1 MDNIKIAVL
10 LPCYNEE
17 GAIGRTVKD
26 FKKSLPSAEIY
37 VYDNNS
43 SDNTFSEAI
52 EAGAIVRR
60 EPRQGKGEV
69 VRRMFSDI
77 EADIYLMCDGDST
90 YDASISPL
98 LIDKLIEKHLDM
110 VVGIRSRTNDAYP
123 LGHIIGNKSFSK
135 LINIFF
141 NSSLSDIFSGYRVLS
156 RRFVKTIPVLS
167 DGFQIETELTV
178 HALHHKFPI
187 LEVPTNYQE
196 RPNGTTSKLRTFKD
210 GFKILNF
217 VLFLIRD
224 IRPLFFFSILSLLL
238 SVLSLFL
245 GIPIVIEFME
255 SGLVNRVPTAI
266 LSSSI
271 GVIAITC
278 LFSGLILDNVR
289 RGRVE
294 NILLHYKSELNRSY
308 DEN

>member
-1 MDNIKIAVL
+1 MKNIKIAVL

-17 GAIGRTVKD
+17 GAIGKTVRD
-26 FKKSLPSAEIY
+26 FRKSLPAANIY

-43 SDNTFSEAI
+43 SDNTYMEAQ
-52 EAGAIVRR
+52 EAGAIVRK

-90 YDASISPL
+90 YDASMSPL
-98 LIDKLIEKHLDM
+98 LVNKLIDERLDM

-123 LGHIIGNKSFSK
+123 LGHIIGNKAFSRV
-135 LINIFF
+135 INVFF
-141 NSSLSDIFSGYRVLS
+141 NASLIDIFSGYRVFS

-187 LEVPTNYQE
+187 SEVPTKYKE
-196 RPNGTTSKLRTFKD
+196 RFNGTSSKLRTFKD

-224 IRPLFFFSILSLLL
+224 VRPLFFFSILSTFLAM
-238 SVLSLFL
+238 LSLYL
-245 GIPIVIEFME
+245 GIPVVIDFME
-255 SGLVNRVPTAI
+255 TGLVKRIPTAI

-271 GVIAITC
+271 GVISIMF
-278 LFSGLILDNVR
+278 LFTGIILDNVR
-289 RGRVE
+289 MGRKE
-294 NILLHYKSELNRSY
+294 NILTAYKSVKKPFN
-308 DEN
+308 